1 MRCKHLQ
8 LVIESDLMYYV
19 FKNETEEE
27 GVKMKIKATLER
39 IPGGMMVVPLLLAA
53 VLNTFAPDLLRIGNF
68 TQALFVD
75 GASTLIALFLLCT
88 GAQINLKSFG
98 RSLGKGAT
106 LLVTKWAVGAAF
118 GLLAILFA
126 GEDGLWLGIAP
137 IAMIA
142 AMTNS
147 NGGMFVALVGQYGS
161 KEDRAAYSLLA
172 LNDGP
177 FLTMVALSI
186 FGAMGFVNGLFSI
199 TSFIAVLLPIA
210 VGMVLGNLDENMRS
224 FLERGSSMLIPFFA
238 FALGMSIDF
247 KSILSGGLSGVILGL
262 LTVFVTG
269 TAGYFVFKALKWNPI
284 VGAAEGST
292 AGNAVA
298 TPAAI
303 AAANASFASV
313 VDIATVQVA
322 ASVVTTAVVLPIYVG
337 FLVKRL
343 EKKGY
348 QFEQNQDSDITDE
361 NSGNVSKQITS
372 NQA

>member
-1 MRCKHLQ
+1 
-8 LVIESDLMYYV
+8 
-19 FKNETEEE
+19 
-27 GVKMKIKATLER
+27 MKIKAGLER

-53 VLNTFAPDLLRIGNF
+53 TLNTFAPNLLRIGNF
-68 TQALFVD
+68 TEALFVN

-98 RSLGKGAT
+98 VSLGKGAT
-106 LLVTKWAVGAAF
+106 LLATKWIVGAAV
-118 GLLAILFA
+118 GLIAYMFA
-126 GEDGLWLGIAP
+126 GSDGLWLGLAP
-137 IAMIA
+137 IAVIA

-147 NGGMFVALVGQYGS
+147 NGGLFVALVGQYGS

-186 FGAMGFVNGLFSI
+186 FGAMGFVNGMFSVQ
-199 TSFIAVLLPIA
+199 SFIAVLLPIL
-210 VGMVLGNLDENMRS
+210 VGMVLGNLDEDMRT
-224 FLERGSSMLIPFFA
+224 FLDNGSAMLIPFFA
-238 FALGMSIDF
+238 FALGMGIDF
-247 KSILSGGLSGVILGL
+247 GAIVEGGLTGILLGV

-269 TAGYFVFKALKWNPI
+269 TAGYFLFKALGWNPI

-303 AAANASFASV
+303 AAANASFAAYAEL
-313 VDIATVQVA
+313 ATVQVA
-322 ASVVTTAVVLPIYVG
+322 ASTVTTAILLPLYVA

-348 QFEQNQDSDITDE
+348 QFKQGNITKV
-361 NSGNVSKQITS
+361 SG
-372 NQA
+372 